1 MGWAHH
7 FLPDETEL
15 AEHYPTRAEKA
26 ADGAVHA
33 IGLLLAA
40 IGGAA
45 LFIRTLTIGHAAA
58 AGAAA
63 AADAAADWLAP
74 GWLAPGAPGASSK
87 KP

>member
-63 AADAAADWLAP
+63 AYAVCLV
-74 GWLAPGAPGASSK
+74 
-87 KP
+87 